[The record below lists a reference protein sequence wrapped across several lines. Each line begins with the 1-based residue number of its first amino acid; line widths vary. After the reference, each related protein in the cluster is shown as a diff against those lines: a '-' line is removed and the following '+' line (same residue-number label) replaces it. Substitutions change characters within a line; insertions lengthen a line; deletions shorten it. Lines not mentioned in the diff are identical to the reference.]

1 MTETFK
7 SIDKDNT
14 GLIRY
19 NELKEILLKYNFS
32 LNDLDKI
39 FTKLSPEDDN
49 GELSIRY
56 TEFIAATIDISK
68 NL

>member
-1 MTETFK
+1 LTETFK